1 MLRRH
6 PIAFAYLFALLLW
19 GGLALQLHAA
29 PLPAFSGAVHAAATV
44 R

>member
-6 PIAFAYLFALLLW
+6 PIAFAYLFALALW
-19 GGLALQLHAA
+19 GALALQLRAE
-29 PLPAFSGAVHAAATV
+29 PLADASGAVHAAATV

>member
-19 GGLALQLHAA
+19 AGLALQLGAE
-29 PLPAFSGAVHAAATV
+29 PLPAFSGPPHAAAAL